1 MDEIVTGW
9 SNELEERTREFGDV
23 AADVR
28 EWDRVLRDNGEQ
40 ISQLYNSVLPLSP
53 LQTQITSSLDYIES
67 QQKEL
72 SDVLDN
78 YEKEIGDLVDQSAT
92 GAGWRGGSGAG
103 GAEREREKAYT
114 LATSLSSS
122 LDTTSTS
129 LTSLIQT
136 LNALSPSFSSSSNGK
151 DDDSASNNEDALV
164 QIAAILNAHLGS
176 LKWIES
182 TTDGLKKNVRDLE
195 GRVGEVAGKVGRGGG
210 AGGNDGVRDSPG
222 GPNGRMIGTPS
233 RLGHS
238 QRSASPFVRR

>member
-1 MDEIVTGW
+1 MDEIVNGW
-9 SNELEERTREFGDV
+9 SNELEERTRDFADV
-23 AADVR
+23 AGDVR

-72 SDVLDN
+72 SDVLDS

-103 GAEREREKAYT
+103 SAEREREKAYN

-136 LNALSPSFSSSSNGK
+136 LNALSPSLSSTGK
-151 DDDSASNNEDALV
+151 DDDSASNEDALV

-195 GRVGEVAGKVGRGGG
+195 GRVGEVAGKVGRGIEG
-210 AGGNDGVRDSPG
+210 ARESP
-222 GPNGRMIGTPS
+222 GPNGRMGTPS
-233 RLGHS
+233 RLGAS
-238 QRSASPFVRR
+238 QRSGSPFVRR